1 MIRQLIA
8 PIFARLNL
16 LRYPVVLPYLI
27 IGVSAAFI
35 FGLLGMFDRYLTTL
49 EVLMHLSVLVIAGL
63 IIGMLFLWVFEKKLF
78 ADRRVLVRSWIL
90 ITTIIWGMVIF
101 ALTSPF
107 IGWRNSRP
115 VYLSVYWPALLVAAL
130 PWFFWRAVI
139 ALTGVPQLRFT
150 PLVFDSLKDVLGSV
164 RFTEGDKGIRW
175 KYLPDPTTLDD
186 TGQYIYKTFLPKNP
200 QDYTLAHLFKSII
213 SFHNITDHP
222 EKPIIFKNFAWE
234 FYYFPY
240 WFWPLRKR
248 YLNPAKSLQP
258 ERFRFIKVPKEERE
272 RSQAELP
279 PDFRAATI
287 YITRSK
293 IS

>member
-16 LRYPVVLPYLI
+16 LRHPVVLPYLVI
-27 IGVSAAFI
+27 SVSAAFA
-35 FGLLGMFDRYLTTL
+35 FGFLEMFDRYLTTL
-49 EVLMHLSVLVIAGL
+49 EVFIHLIILVGAGL
-63 IIGMLFLWVFEKKLF
+63 IIGLLFLWVFEKKLF
-78 ADRRVLVRSWIL
+78 AGRSVRVRSWIL

-107 IGWRNSRP
+107 IGWRNSRL
-115 VYLSVYWPALLVAAL
+115 VYLLVYWPGLLVAAV

-139 ALTGVPQLRFT
+139 AMALVPQRRFT
-150 PLVFDSLKDVLGSV
+150 PLVFDSVKDVLGSV

-175 KYLPDPTTLDD
+175 KYKPDPTTLDD
-186 TGQYIYKTFLPKNP
+186 SGQYIYKTFLPKNTHE
-200 QDYTLAHLFKSII
+200 YTLAHLFKSII

-222 EKPIIFKNFAWE
+222 EKPIIFKDYAWE
-234 FYYFPY
+234 FYDFPY
-240 WFWPLRKR
+240 LFWPLRKR